1 MYREAPPEPKEK
13 DPADGFRIS
22 TGFAG
27 LLLVA
32 AFFLPAVRD
41 CGSDFVP
48 SQVLDRSSWGD
59 LLFAIPVFVFPYFA
73 PLLLGIGALA
83 RLRRRDWGVTVG
95 WGVHW
100 AFFVVVLGFAVTNV
114 YFVVVRHLVW
124 PASLLAV
131 ALLLAVFLARARRV
145 GARGHFRGAI
155 SLSLTL
161 LAWFGFWLVIG
172 GGEVRYG
179 VYISFAGATA
189 LTVGTIGER
198 RASLRKPKPL
208 GE

>member
-1 MYREAPPEPKEK
+1 MYREAPPESPTK

-27 LLLVA
+27 LLLAV

-48 SQVLDRSSWGD
+48 SHAVERSSWGD
-59 LLFAIPVFVFPYFA
+59 LLASFPMFVFPYVA
-73 PLLLGIGALA
+73 PLFLGIGATA
-83 RLRRRDWGVTVG
+83 RLRRRRWGVTVG
-95 WGVHW
+95 WVVHW
-100 AFFVVVLGFAVTNV
+100 AFFVVMLGVAAMTAYFTFTN
-114 YFVVVRHLVW
+114 RQAW
-124 PASLLAV
+124 IAILLAV
-131 ALLLAVFLARARRV
+131 ELLIAVFLGRARRV
-145 GARGHFRGAI
+145 GARGHLRGAI
-155 SLSLTL
+155 TLSLVL
-161 LAWFGFWLVIG
+161 LVWFGFWLVISG
-172 GGEVRYG
+172 KDARYG
-179 VYISFAGATA
+179 VYLSFAGATA